1 MEHEL
6 FIDLMQHIRDILPGR
21 DPVQYEWVM
30 WVNVVELLEQSCMHE
45 EGKAVTFQR
54 ICQRFAGHGGGAF
67 FWEKTRE
74 SHPKHQEYLDARKR
88 YLFYDGWDQM
98 GTCWCGIIRN
108 MDWTRLQ
115 ELLNWLYRFRKEVFP
130 VVKEIVE
137 EQTDYLWPN
146 DVPPVQ
152 LLEKQRKQFGSAKSA
167 LRHSYDR
174 LDEAGAVILM
184 IQTPEE
190 YIDEKIP

>member
-6 FIDLMQHIRDILPGR
+6 YIQLMRQMREILPER

-30 WVNVVELLEQSCMHE
+30 WVNVVELLEQSFMHD
-45 EGKAVTFQR
+45 EGKAMVFQR
-54 ICQRFAGHGGGAF
+54 ICQLFAGHGGGAF
-67 FWEKTRE
+67 FWEKTQENHPEHRE
-74 SHPKHQEYLDARKR
+74 YQEARKR

-137 EQTDYLWPN
+137 QQKDCLWQN
-146 DVPPVQ
+146 DVPLEQ
-152 LLEKQRKQFGSAKSA
+152 LIEKQRRQFNSARSA

-174 LDEAGAVILM
+174 LDGAADVILM
-184 IQTPEE
+184 IQTPEG
-190 YIDEKIP
+190 YIDEKIS

>member
-1 MEHEL
+1 
-6 FIDLMQHIRDILPGR
+6 
-21 DPVQYEWVM
+21 
-30 WVNVVELLEQSCMHE
+30 
-45 EGKAVTFQR
+45 
-54 ICQRFAGHGGGAF
+54 
-67 FWEKTRE
+67 
-74 SHPKHQEYLDARKR
+74 
-88 YLFYDGWDQM
+88 
-98 GTCWCGIIRN
+98 

-146 DVPPVQ
+146 DAPPVQ
-152 LLEKQRKQFGSAKSA
+152 LIEKQRKHFSSAKSA

-190 YIDEKIP
+190 YTDEKIP